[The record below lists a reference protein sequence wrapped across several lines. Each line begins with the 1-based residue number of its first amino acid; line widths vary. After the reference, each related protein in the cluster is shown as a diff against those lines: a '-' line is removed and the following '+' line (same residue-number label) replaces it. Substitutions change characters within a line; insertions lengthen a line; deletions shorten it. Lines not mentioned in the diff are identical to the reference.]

1 MQWAASSST
10 RGPVGH
16 PAGDI
21 DDGARDAFL
30 SHLRDGVAA
39 AAAGAD
45 MREGEFVVDLAD
57 VEHMSAAALMALTIA
72 RKEAINSNV
81 KIVLARPNPALRE
94 VLEISRYQLIFDI
107 VDDIDTGGD

>member
-1 MQWAASSST
+1 MQWAASSSA

-21 DDGARDAFL
+21 DDGARDSFL
-30 SHLRDGVAA
+30 VHLRDGVAQ
-39 AAAGAD
+39 AAAG
-45 MREGEFVVDLAD
+45 EGEFVIDLARVD
-57 VEHMSAAALMALTIA
+57 HMSAAALMALTIA

-107 VDDIDTGGD
+107 VDDIDVDGG

>member
-1 MQWAASSST
+1 MIWAASSST

-30 SHLRDGVAA
+30 GHLRDGVAQA
-39 AAAGAD
+39 PAG
-45 MREGEFVVDLAD
+45 GEFVVDLAA

-72 RKEAINSNV
+72 RKEAIVSDV

-107 VDDIDTGGD
+107 VDRIDGDGD

>member
-1 MQWAASSST
+1 MIWAASSSA

-21 DDGARDAFL
+21 DDAARDMFL
-30 SHLRDGVAA
+30 GHLRDGVAQ
-39 AAAGAD
+39 AAAGEK
-45 MREGEFVVDLAD
+45 RFTVDLAD

-72 RKEAINSNV
+72 RKEAISSDV
-81 KIVLARPNPALRE
+81 KIVLARPNSALRE

-107 VDDIDTGGD
+107 VDDIDAGGD